1 MIRNLVRAA
10 AVAVAVAAILVVLAY
25 AELVVWPA
33 SHRASMASTIPAC
46 DGRSVAEGFTY
57 RMRDPNQGEVVAIHA
72 ASGPADQITPDR
84 DARDLTLVL
93 RVAAEPGDQIEAR
106 DGSVFV
112 NGIKFDD
119 IRTAPFPKVD
129 LGGDQYFVLGD
140 NRSASVD
147 SRTFGPVL
155 RNAIFARV
163 LLVVWPLR
171 DIGRVADRE
180 SGAPPGPAGCS

>member
-1 MIRNLVRAA
+1 MIRHLVRAA
-10 AVAVAVAAILVVLAY
+10 ALVVAVAAILVVLGY

-33 SHRASMASTIPAC
+33 SPRASMASTIPAC
-46 DGRSVAEGFTY
+46 DGRTVAEAFTY
-57 RMRDPNQGEVVAIHA
+57 RIRDPKQGEVVAIHA
-72 ASGPADQITPDR
+72 AQGPVDEITPDR
-84 DARDLTLVL
+84 DARDLTLTL
-93 RVAAEPGDQIEAR
+93 RVAAGPGDQIEGR

-119 IRTAPFPKVD
+119 IRTAPFPMVQ

-140 NRSASVD
+140 NRSASID

-171 DIGRVADRE
+171 DIGRVVDRE
-180 SGAPPGPAGCS
+180 SGAPPGPADCS